1 MSWSI
6 SGVGFVNWSISGP
19 SLSLSLCSLLR
30 MPVDLSLYLVTD
42 STPAILKGRDLCTV
56 VEQAIQGGEL
66 RSFLSIYTLINHI
79 LGVTVVQYR
88 DKSSDTGVLVENARK
103 LHQITK
109 KYNVPLLINDRV
121 DVALAIGAE
130 GVHLGQDDM
139 SLSSRLRPRFVS

>member
-1 MSWSI
+1 
-6 SGVGFVNWSISGP
+6 
-19 SLSLSLCSLLR
+19 

-139 SLSSRLRPRFVS
+139 SLSPRLRPRFVS

>member
-1 MSWSI
+1 
-6 SGVGFVNWSISGP
+6 
-19 SLSLSLCSLLR
+19 

-66 RSFLSIYTLINHI
+66 SVFFLSIYTSINHI

-88 DKSSDTGVLVENARK
+88 DKSSDTSVLVENARK

-139 SLSSRLRPRFVS
+139 SLSPRLSVPDLYPDVIPRLQTSKAASASRCYYWSQHINR